1 MRCSNE
7 EPIYPWETNY
17 LYQEA
22 GLMKDTKQGVLVEA
36 WFDVSA
42 EWQSSRC
49 SVAILL
55 LDRVVLM
62 RYKNRI
68 IS

>member
-1 MRCSNE
+1 MKNS
-7 EPIYPWETNY
+7 YTWETNY
-17 LYQEA
+17 LCQVV

-42 EWQSSRC
+42 EWQSSRY
-49 SVAILL
+49 SVATLL

-62 RYKNRI
+62 RYRNRI